1 MGEFYVIRLIALINN
16 NIYWIFL
23 KNSKYI
29 YKRIIDNSVGLDT
42 PNMPYVRH
50 IVYNMNSKKTL
61 VHTIQ
66 TIIPQTTTCLSLNTV
81 ISRYDTVLWYG
92 RPEQS

>member
-1 MGEFYVIRLIALINN
+1 MGEFYVIRLLALINN

-42 PNMPYVRH
+42 PNSRFYALRTTHSVQH
-50 IVYNMNSKKTL
+50 ELEENSSSHNTND
-61 VHTIQ
+61 HTKDDD
-66 TIIPQTTTCLSLNTV
+66 LSITEHC
-81 ISRYDTVLWYG
+81 DK
-92 RPEQS
+92 